1 MWHAALMPVPAVDCP
16 KREEIA
22 HDAST
27 HQSQPHRHN
36 FQTQLDKGRSA
47 KALPPTAGAP
57 TTADGRNAGRDGN
70 AAAPSGRAAGPGT
83 TATQRAASNALSA
96 LTPAK
101 TEAIKREMSRQ
112 DGAEVDEDG
121 FLSPIVP

>member
-1 MWHAALMPVPAVDCP
+1 MWHAALMLVPAVDCP

-57 TTADGRNAGRDGN
+57 QPLTAVTQGVTATGGR
-70 AAAPSGRAAGPGT
+70 PGRARRQFNGPHPT
-83 TATQRAASNALSA
+83 HCRL
-96 LTPAK
+96 
-101 TEAIKREMSRQ
+101 
-112 DGAEVDEDG
+112 
-121 FLSPIVP
+121 